1 MTSTEQKLG
10 LSDDAAGLP
19 HREEEQMGA
28 GTQSQAWPGRELLPR
43 GTDRPERDWV
53 CLSEETDYRRYLP

>member
-28 GTQSQAWPGRELLPR
+28 GTAVTGLAWQRAPPQRHRQTG
-43 GTDRPERDWV
+43 ERLG
-53 CLSEETDYRRYLP
+53 LS